1 MTKREFPSFSSAA
14 VIWCDKNIGDQEQQE
29 QVVFL
34 LNGVLGNFHSNIL
47 PITPLPSSSSRYR
60 EPLGAFFNQAEAIAA
75 AQGNEEWILWLT
87 VWKLLLNGSLK
98 NTGCLI
104 Y

>member
-1 MTKREFPSFSSAA
+1 MA
-14 VIWCDKNIGDQEQQE
+14 G